1 MKIILRQDIEKL
13 GQKDDVVTVKTG
25 YARNYL
31 IPNGLAIQATDSA
44 LKIHNENLKQ
54 RAHKEEK
61 IRGEAEELA
70 KKLAEV
76 KLVIGAKV
84 SSAGKIFGSVNN
96 IQLAEALNEKGY
108 EIDRRNI
115 LLGDD
120 AIKEV
125 GNYKAVVKLHRDV
138 KVDLEFEVLPNNYH
152 KPY

>member
-13 GQKDDVVTVKTG
+13 GQKNDILTVKTG

-31 IPNGLAIQATDSA
+31 IPKGLAVQATDSA

-61 IRGEAEELA
+61 IRGEAE
-70 KKLAEV
+70 KLAQKLAGV

-84 SSAGKIFGSVNN
+84 SSAGKIFGSVNT
-96 IQLAEALNEKGY
+96 IQLAEALNAKGY

-138 KVDLEFEVLPNNYH
+138 KVDLEFEVIAE
-152 KPY
+152 

>member
-13 GQKDDVVTVKTG
+13 GQKNDILTVKTG

-31 IPNGLAIQATDSA
+31 IPKGLAVQATESA

-61 IRGEAEELA
+61 IRGEAE
-70 KKLAEV
+70 KLAQKLAGV

-84 SSAGKIFGSVNN
+84 SSAGKIFGSVNT
-96 IQLAEALNEKGY
+96 IQLAEALNAKGY

-115 LLGDD
+115 LLGED

-125 GNYKAVVKLHRDV
+125 GSYKAVVKLHRDV
-138 KVDLEFEVLPNNYH
+138 KVDLEFEVVAE
-152 KPY
+152 

>member
-44 LKIHNENLKQ
+44 LKIHNETLKQ

-138 KVDLEFEVLPNNYH
+138 KVDLEFEVIAE
-152 KPY
+152 